1 MRYQAAL
8 RPDCS
13 TNTADKRK
21 FKGYIVYKFIINL
34 LFNAIRDLMII
45 ECPNCNKKFSIDKK
59 LIPKNGRTLKC
70 SSCDHIWHYKIS
82 INKSIDDS
90 GISQDKNTNLDTN
103 ISEVEKKEDEN
114 NDEIN
119 EENLTDIN
127 QGSLSEKNTDDEE
140 DEKDNIDDEEDN
152 EDKEDD
158 IEDEEDEEDDIK
170 NEKGN
175 DEKKGIT
182 KMILVYFIVVII
194 SLLGLIFLLDTFKSY
209 LISVFPTLTPIFDSF
224 YETLLDFKLFIK
236 DLTN

>member
-1 MRYQAAL
+1 
-8 RPDCS
+8 
-13 TNTADKRK
+13 
-21 FKGYIVYKFIINL
+21 
-34 LFNAIRDLMII
+34 MII

-90 GISQDKNTNLDTN
+90 GIPQDKNTNLDTN

-114 NDEIN
+114 NEEIN
-119 EENLTDIN
+119 DENLTDIN

-140 DEKDNIDDEEDN
+140 DERDSIDDEEDN

-158 IEDEEDEEDDIK
+158 IEEDEEDKEDDIK
-170 NEKGN
+170 DEKVNE
-175 DEKKGIT
+175 EKKGIT

-194 SLLGLIFLLDTFKSY
+194 SLLGLIFLLDTFKSN
-209 LISVFPTLTPIFDSF
+209 LLSVFPTITPFFDSF
-224 YETLLDFKLFIK
+224 YETLLDFKLFII
-236 DLTN
+236 DLAN